1 MEYNVEGADEWH
13 TYNPG
18 NPPKF
23 DGDKIVYVRHKGEMN
38 LEPGLTQLLR
48 FSANK

>member
-1 MEYNVEGADEWH
+1 MEYNVEGTNEWL

-18 NPPKF
+18 NLPKF

-38 LEPGLTQLLR
+38 LEPGLTQLPV
-48 FSANK
+48 FGK